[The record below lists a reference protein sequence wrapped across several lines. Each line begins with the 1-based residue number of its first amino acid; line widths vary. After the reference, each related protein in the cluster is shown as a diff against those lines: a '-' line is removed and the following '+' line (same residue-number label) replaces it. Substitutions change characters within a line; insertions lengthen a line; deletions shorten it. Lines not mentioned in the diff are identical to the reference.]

1 MRNLYFVLLLAL
13 FTTTA
18 CSPEQDPRRRKF
30 ITDEL
35 KNRKIKR
42 VTDSQ
47 LLGAANSFGK
57 TAVEKLQNELLN
69 NYEAGKPFDCK
80 ATSYI
85 KAKIDL
91 QYVLTYRIVCEATQ
105 TTFDKEKQ
113 LWQAYQYNAQQ
124 ELELTDNL
132 QKIDNE
138 AIIYTSPITL
148 NGQLVGMWTVVLNKK
163 EIVKNL

>member
-1 MRNLYFVLLLAL
+1 MRNLYIVLLLSL
-13 FTTTA
+13 LTSA
-18 CSPEQDPRRRKF
+18 CSPDQDPRRRKF
-30 ITDEL
+30 ISDEL

-57 TAVEKLQNELLN
+57 TATDKLQAELLN
-69 NYEAGKPFDCK
+69 NYEAGKPFDCQ
-80 ATSYI
+80 ANSYI
-85 KAKIDL
+85 KTKLDL
-91 QYVLTYRIVCEATQ
+91 QYVLTYRIVCQPQQALFE
-105 TTFDKEKQ
+105 KEKQ
-113 LWQAYQYNAQQ
+113 LWQAYQYNAEK
-124 ELELTDNL
+124 ELDLTDNL

>member
-1 MRNLYFVLLLAL
+1 MRNLYFVLLFAL
-13 FTTTA
+13 LIVTA

-30 ITDEL
+30 ISDEL

-47 LLGAANSFGK
+47 LLGAANGFGK
-57 TAVEKLQNELLN
+57 TAVDKLQTELLN
-69 NYEAGKPFDCK
+69 NYEAGKPFDCQ
-80 ATSYI
+80 ANSYI
-85 KAKIDL
+85 KAKLNL
-91 QYVLTYRIVCEATQ
+91 QYVLTYRIVCQAQQALFE
-105 TTFDKEKQ
+105 KEKQ
-113 LWQAYQYNAQQ
+113 LWQAYEYNTQK

-132 QKIDNE
+132 QKIDGE

-148 NGQLVGMWTVVLNKK
+148 NGQLVGMWTVVLDKK